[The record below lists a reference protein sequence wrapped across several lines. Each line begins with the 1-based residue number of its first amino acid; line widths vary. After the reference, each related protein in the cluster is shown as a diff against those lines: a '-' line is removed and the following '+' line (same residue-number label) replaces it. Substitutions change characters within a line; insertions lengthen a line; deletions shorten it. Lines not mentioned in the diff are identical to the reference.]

1 MAAYLNEKSGS
12 VMPLS
17 LESPVLLILLGAS
30 NLSRGCYVF
39 AKHMQTCLRPRSVE
53 VLIACGPGRGY
64 CVPGGLLN
72 INYPPICSSD
82 IFEVAQKKSE
92 SGYRVIA
99 LVTDI
104 GNDIMY
110 SVSAE
115 KLTETIQQI
124 FVTFRSMNA
133 EVFYNTL
140 PVAFEKTVHP
150 AWFYI
155 LRSVLLPF
163 SRVSYAEARAGI
175 IAVNQF
181 LKESPSEN
189 CHLISDMDRY
199 LGFDEIHYGWLRAH
213 HAWSYVA
220 KVMLDVLGVDVAKTI
235 SLPAMIQSNWEELR
249 RVIGA
254 DMLRLASKKPEHF

>member
-1 MAAYLNEKSGS
+1 MTVSLNEKSANIT
-12 VMPLS
+12 PLP
-17 LESPVLLILLGAS
+17 LESSVLLILLGAS
-30 NLSRGCYVF
+30 NLSRGCF
-39 AKHMQTCLRPRSVE
+39 ALARHMRACLRPRTVE
-53 VLIACGPGRGY
+53 VLIASGPGRGY

-82 IFEVAQKKSE
+82 IFDVAQKKSE
-92 SGYRVIA
+92 SGCRVIA

-110 SVSAE
+110 DVSAE

-124 FVTFRSMNA
+124 FVTLRSMDA
-133 EVFYNTL
+133 EIFYNTL

-163 SRVSYAEARAGI
+163 SRVSYDEAKAGI

-181 LKESPSEN
+181 LNESASEN
-189 CHLISDMDRY
+189 CHLIPDMDRY

-213 HAWSYVA
+213 HAWSHVA
-220 KVMLDVLGVDVAKTI
+220 KVMLDTLGVEFTKKI
-235 SLPAMIQSNWEELR
+235 RLSGMLHSYWSELR
-249 RVIGA
+249 QVVCV
-254 DMLRLASKKPEHF
+254 DMMGLKNKNPEHF